1 MNTLSR
7 LTNGPRASTRYGLM
21 ALVAAICALAIP
33 ASASASYGSAPD
45 SAPTPSGGPAPD
57 GVPNNAG
64 LVAPDHSAL
73 NGSLAPISGS
83 GPGGIEQ
90 PPATTPVS
98 SPHATGDQFDWADAA
113 LGAGITM
120 AMVAIGGAALL
131 TLRRRTAV
139 SPSA

>member
-7 LTNGPRASTRYGLM
+7 LINRPRASTRYGLM

-33 ASASASYGSAPD
+33 ASASASYGSASD
-45 SAPTPSGGPAPD
+45 SAPTPSGGPPD

-73 NGSLAPISGS
+73 NESLAPISGS

-90 PPATTPVS
+90 PPTTPVS
-98 SPHATGDQFDWADAA
+98 SPPATGDQFDWADAA